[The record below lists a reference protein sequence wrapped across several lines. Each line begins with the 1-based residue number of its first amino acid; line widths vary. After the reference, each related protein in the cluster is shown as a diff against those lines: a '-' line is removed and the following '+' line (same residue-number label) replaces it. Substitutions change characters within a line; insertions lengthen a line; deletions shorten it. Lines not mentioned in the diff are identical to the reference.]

1 MPLILDKIT
10 EPGQLKGL
18 SLRDLDV
25 LASELRTRIIET
37 CAANGG
43 HLAPSLGVVELTIAL
58 HRVFDSPYDKIVWD
72 VGHQAYAHKLL
83 TGRNA
88 AFGTLRKMGG
98 LSGFP
103 KRAESPH
110 DCFDVGHSSTSISAA
125 LGLAV
130 ARDLKGARNKVL
142 AVIGDGSM
150 TGGIAFE
157 GLNHA
162 GELNKDLVV
171 ILNDN
176 EMSISE
182 NVGALSNLLSRTI
195 TSEFVHK
202 AKKDLEAF
210 LESMPRFGQSALKI
224 AKRAEE
230 SLKGLFTPGMLFEA
244 FGFEY
249 IGPIDGHNI
258 PLLLETL
265 ENVKRFDDAV
275 LIHVLT
281 KKGKGYPPAEANPSL
296 FHGVGPFDVET
307 GKVLKGKGGAAS
319 YTAIFGQT
327 IKRLALENEK
337 IVAVTA
343 AMPDGTGLSPFARE
357 FPERFFD
364 VGIAEQ
370 HAVTF
375 AAGLAAEGFRP
386 VVALYSSFLQRG
398 FDQVCHDVC
407 LQDLPVLFAIDRAGV
422 VGSDG
427 PTHHGVFDLS
437 YLRQLPGLTVM
448 APKDENELQHML
460 VTALSLDGP
469 SAVRYPRGNGLGVP
483 IDQILAPLPVGKGEL
498 LRKGKDGALI
508 AIGTMVQPALEAA
521 AVLASEGVE
530 LSVMN
535 ARFVK
540 PLDVELILALAGT
553 GMLVTLEENA
563 LQGGFGTAVLELLEE
578 NDVTSVSV
586 TRIGFPDS
594 FVEQG
599 EQAELKAAYG
609 LDVDGIVR
617 SIRRARGTVRGDG
630 DDFQAIAAGDADGKE
645 ADARDADGGDAA
657 EMPAFPPSP

>member
-1 MPLILDKIT
+1 MPSILDGIKD
-10 EPGQLKGL
+10 PSQLKAL
-18 SLRDLDV
+18 SLLELET
-25 LASELRTRIIET
+25 LAAELRARIIET
-37 CAANGG
+37 CAENGG

-58 HRVFDSPYDKIVWD
+58 HRVFDSPKDKILWD

-83 TGRNA
+83 TGRNES
-88 AFGTLRKMGG
+88 FGTLRTLGG
-98 LSGFP
+98 ISGFP

-130 ARDLKGARNKVL
+130 ARDLKERHNKVI

-195 TSEFVHK
+195 TSESVHRF
-202 AKKDLEAF
+202 KKDLEAF
-210 LESMPRFGQSALKI
+210 LESLPRFGKSVLQI

-230 SLKGLFTPGMLFEA
+230 SFKVFFTPGMLFEA

-249 IGPIDGHNI
+249 IGPIDGHDI
-258 PLLLETL
+258 PKLLETL

-281 KKGKGYPPAEANPSL
+281 KKGKGYPAAEANPSL
-296 FHGVGPFDVET
+296 FHGVGPFDAAT
-307 GKVLKGKGGAAS
+307 GKVHKGKGGAAS
-319 YTAIFGQT
+319 YTGVFGET

-343 AMPDGTGLSPFARE
+343 AMPDGTGLTPFAKE

-460 VTALSLDGP
+460 VTALALDGP
-469 SAVRYPRGNGLGVP
+469 SAVRYPRGSGLGVP
-483 IDQILAPLPVGKGEL
+483 MDQLLAPLAAGKGEL
-498 LRKGKDGALI
+498 LREGKDGAI
-508 AIGTMVQPALEAA
+508 VAVGTMVQPALQAA
-521 AVLASEGVE
+521 AALALEGIE

-540 PLDVELILALAGT
+540 PLDRELILALAGT
-553 GMLVTLEENA
+553 KFLVTLEENV

-578 NDVTSVSV
+578 SEVTGVQV
-586 TRIGFPDS
+586 LRLGFPDS
-594 FVEQG
+594 FIEQG

-609 LDVDGIVR
+609 LDPAGIAR
-617 SIRRARGTVRGDG
+617 SIRQARGQSGTVAPLALIDPT
-630 DDFQAIAAGDADGKE
+630 DPTDPADLS
-645 ADARDADGGDAA
+645 DQ
-657 EMPAFPPSP
+657 P

>member
-1 MPLILDKIT
+1 MPSILEGIK
-10 EPGQLKGL
+10 EPGQLKAL
-18 SLRDLDV
+18 SLRELET
-25 LASELRTRIIET
+25 LACELRARIIET

-58 HRVFDSPYDKIVWD
+58 HRVFDSPKDKIVWD

-83 TGRNA
+83 TGRNER
-88 AFGTLRKMGG
+88 FGTLRTLGG
-98 LSGFP
+98 ISGFP

-110 DCFDVGHSSTSISAA
+110 DCFDVGHSSTSISA
-125 LGLAV
+125 GVGFAV
-130 ARDLKGARNKVL
+130 ARDLKGERNKVL

-150 TGGIAFE
+150 TGGLALE

-195 TSEFVHK
+195 TSEYVHR

-210 LESMPRFGQSALKI
+210 LEGLPMFGKSVLKI

-230 SLKGLFTPGMLFEA
+230 SLKTLFTPGMLFEA

-249 IGPIDGHNI
+249 IGPIDGHDI
-258 PLLLETL
+258 EKLVETL

-281 KKGKGYPPAEANPSL
+281 KKGKGYPAAEANPSL
-296 FHGVGPFDVET
+296 FHGVGPFDAAT
-307 GKVLKGKGGAAS
+307 GKVHKGKGGPAS
-319 YTAIFGQT
+319 YTGVFGEAL
-327 IKRLALENEK
+327 KRLAQDNEK
-337 IVAVTA
+337 IVAITA
-343 AMPDGTGLSPFARE
+343 AMPDGTGLTPFARE

-398 FDQVCHDVC
+398 FDQLCHDVC
-407 LQDLPVLFAIDRAGV
+407 LQELPVVFAVDRAGV
-422 VGSDG
+422 VGNDG

-460 VTALSLDGP
+460 FTALSLDGP
-469 SAVRYPRGNGLGVP
+469 SAVRYPRGGGLGVP
-483 IDQILAPLPVGKGEL
+483 MDQILEPLPVGKGEL
-498 LRKGKDGALI
+498 VKAGKDGAIL
-508 AIGTMVQPALEAA
+508 AVGTMVQPALQAA
-521 AVLASEGVE
+521 AALALEGVE

-540 PLDVELILALAGT
+540 PLDRDLILTLAAT
-553 GMLVTLEENA
+553 GFLVTAEENV
-563 LQGGFGTAVLELLEE
+563 LQGGFGTSILELLEE
-578 NDVTSVSV
+578 CGVTGVRV
-586 TRIGFPDS
+586 IRLGYPDS

-609 LDVDGIVR
+609 LDAAGIAR
-617 SIRRARGTVRGDG
+617 SIREARGRAPQELVLEPAAPSDG
-630 DDFQAIAAGDADGKE
+630 ADLSC
-645 ADARDADGGDAA
+645 R
-657 EMPAFPPSP
+657 P

>member
-1 MPLILDKIT
+1 MPSILEGIK
-10 EPGQLKGL
+10 EPGQLKSL
-18 SLRDLDV
+18 SLRELET
-25 LASELRTRIIET
+25 LAEELRERIVET
-37 CAANGG
+37 CAVNGG
-43 HLAPSLGVVELTIAL
+43 HVAPSLGVVELTIAL
-58 HRVFDSPYDKIVWD
+58 HRVFDSPKDKIVWD

-83 TGRNA
+83 TGRNER
-88 AFGTLRKMGG
+88 FDTLRKLGG
-98 LSGFP
+98 ISGFP

-110 DCFDVGHSSTSISAA
+110 DCFDVGHSSTSISA
-125 LGLAV
+125 GVGFAV
-130 ARDLKGARNKVL
+130 ARDLKGERNKVL

-150 TGGIAFE
+150 TGGLALE

-195 TSEFVHK
+195 TSEYVHR

-210 LESMPRFGQSALKI
+210 LEGVPMFGKSVLKI

-230 SLKGLFTPGMLFEA
+230 SLKTLFTPGMLFEA

-249 IGPIDGHNI
+249 IGPIDGHDI
-258 PLLLETL
+258 GKLVETL

-281 KKGKGYPPAEANPSL
+281 KKGKGYPPAEAYPSL
-296 FHGVGPFDVET
+296 FHGVGPFDAKT
-307 GKVLKGKGGAAS
+307 GRVHKGKGGPAS
-319 YTAIFGQT
+319 YTGVFGET
-327 IKRLALENEK
+327 LKRLAHDNEK
-337 IVAVTA
+337 IVAITA
-343 AMPDGTGLSPFARE
+343 AMPDGTGLTPFARE

-398 FDQVCHDVC
+398 FDQLCHDVC
-407 LQDLPVLFAIDRAGV
+407 LQELPVVFAIDRAGV
-422 VGSDG
+422 VGNDG

-460 VTALSLDGP
+460 FTALSLDGP
-469 SAVRYPRGNGLGVP
+469 SAVRYPRGGGLGVP
-483 IDQILAPLPVGKGEL
+483 MDQILEPLHLGKGEL
-498 LRKGKDGALI
+498 VRQGKDGAIL
-508 AIGTMVQPALEAA
+508 AVGTMVHPAQQAAAALALEG
-521 AVLASEGVE
+521 VDLA
-530 LSVMN
+530 VMN
-535 ARFVK
+535 VRFVK
-540 PLDVELILALAGT
+540 PLDRDLILSLAAT
-553 GMLVTLEENA
+553 GFLVTAEENV
-563 LQGGFGTAVLELLEE
+563 LQGGFGTSILELLEE
-578 NDVTSVSV
+578 CGVTGVRV
-586 TRIGFPDS
+586 LRLGYPDS

-609 LDVDGIVR
+609 LDAAGIAR
-617 SIRRARGTVRGDG
+617 SIRKASGEAQQESVLEP
-630 DDFQAIAAGDADGKE
+630 AGRADGV
-645 ADARDADGGDAA
+645 DL
-657 EMPAFPPSP
+657 PCQP

>member
-1 MPLILDKIT
+1 MPSILDGII
-10 EPGQLKGL
+10 EPRQLKAL
-18 SLRDLDV
+18 SLRELET
-25 LASELRTRIIET
+25 LASELRARIIET

-58 HRVFDSPYDKIVWD
+58 HRVFDSPLDKIVWD

-83 TGRNA
+83 TGRNES
-88 AFGTLRKMGG
+88 FGTLRTMGG
-98 LSGFP
+98 ISGFP

-130 ARDLKGARNKVL
+130 ARDLKERHNKVI

-195 TSEFVHK
+195 TSESVHRF
-202 AKKDLEAF
+202 KKDLEAF
-210 LESMPRFGQSALKI
+210 LESLPRFGKSVLQI

-230 SLKGLFTPGMLFEA
+230 SFKVFFTPGMLFEA

-249 IGPIDGHNI
+249 IGPIDGHDI
-258 PLLLETL
+258 PKLLETL

-281 KKGKGYPPAEANPSL
+281 KKGKGYPAAEANPSL
-296 FHGVGPFDVET
+296 FHGVGPFDAAT
-307 GKVLKGKGGAAS
+307 GKVHKGKGGAAS
-319 YTAIFGQT
+319 YTGVFGET

-343 AMPDGTGLSPFARE
+343 AMPDGTGLTPFAKE

-460 VTALSLDGP
+460 VTALALDGP
-469 SAVRYPRGNGLGVP
+469 SAVRYPRGSGLGVP
-483 IDQILAPLPVGKGEL
+483 MDQLLAPLAAGKGEL
-498 LRKGKDGALI
+498 LREGKDGAI
-508 AIGTMVQPALEAA
+508 VAVGTMVQPALQAA
-521 AVLASEGVE
+521 AALALEGIE

-540 PLDVELILALAGT
+540 PLDRELILALAGT
-553 GMLVTLEENA
+553 KFLVTLEENV

-578 NDVTSVSV
+578 SEVTGVQV
-586 TRIGFPDS
+586 LRLGFPDS
-594 FVEQG
+594 FIEQG

-609 LDVDGIVR
+609 LDPAGIAR
-617 SIRRARGTVRGDG
+617 SIRQARGQSGTVAPLALIDPT
-630 DDFQAIAAGDADGKE
+630 DPTDPADLS
-645 ADARDADGGDAA
+645 DQ
-657 EMPAFPPSP
+657 P

>member
-1 MPLILDKIT
+1 MPSILDGIT
-10 EPGQLKGL
+10 EPRQLKAL
-18 SLRDLDV
+18 SLRELEL
-25 LASELRTRIIET
+25 LAAELRARIIET

-58 HRVFDSPYDKIVWD
+58 HRVFNSPADKIVWD

-88 AFGTLRKMGG
+88 AFGTLRTMGG

-125 LGLAV
+125 LGLSV
-130 ARDLKGARNKVL
+130 ARDLKGERNKVL

-150 TGGIAFE
+150 TGGIAYE
-157 GLNHA
+157 ALNHA
-162 GELNKDLVV
+162 GHLNKDLVV

-210 LESMPRFGQSALKI
+210 LEGLPMFGKSALQV

-281 KKGKGYPPAEANPSL
+281 KKGKGYRPAEVNPSL
-296 FHGVGPFDVET
+296 FHGVGPFDAAT

-319 YTAIFGQT
+319 YTGVFGET

-343 AMPDGTGLSPFARE
+343 AMPDGTGLTPFAKE

-398 FDQVCHDVC
+398 FDQLCHDVC

-437 YLRQLPGLTVM
+437 YLRLLPGITVM

-460 VTALSLDGP
+460 VTALSLNGP
-469 SAVRYPRGNGLGVP
+469 SAIRYPRGAGLGVP
-483 IDQILAPLPVGKGEL
+483 MDQILTPLPIGKGEL
-498 LRKGKDGALI
+498 LRPGKDGAIL
-508 AIGTMVQPALEAA
+508 AVGTMVQPALQAA
-521 AVLASEGVE
+521 AALALEGLE
-530 LSVMN
+530 LAVMN

-540 PLDVELILALAGT
+540 PLDRELIATLAGSGPLFT
-553 GMLVTLEENA
+553 VEENA
-563 LQGGFGTAVLELLEE
+563 LQGGFGSAVLELLEE
-578 NDVTSVSV
+578 EELTGVNV
-586 TRIGFPDS
+586 TRLGFPDS

-609 LDVDGIVR
+609 LD
-617 SIRRARGTVRGDG
+617 
-630 DDFQAIAAGDADGKE
+630 AAGIAQSVRQSLAAGK
-645 ADARDADGGDAA
+645 A
-657 EMPAFPPSP
+657 